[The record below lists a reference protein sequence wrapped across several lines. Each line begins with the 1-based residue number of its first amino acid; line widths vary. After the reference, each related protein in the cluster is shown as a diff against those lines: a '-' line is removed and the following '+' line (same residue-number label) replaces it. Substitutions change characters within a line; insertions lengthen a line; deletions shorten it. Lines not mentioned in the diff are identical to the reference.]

1 MKERLDKILKY
12 NQKIQQEGNIGFI
25 SALLDVDDRQEEM
38 EKEFSV
44 IQKEVE
50 RMGESLNEEHDNV
63 YDKLLHLEQDKLS
76 KGQLEALKP
85 ILKGDKGDNYN
96 LTEKDKKDIAK
107 QVTPTKEITK
117 IIKEQIPINKR
128 EIIDGV
134 LSEITPKLPNK
145 EEIAQ
150 TIPIRGVEVRDAL
163 EMLPNEEKLTL
174 DATKEYPEIKKDIK
188 SLKDRLD
195 NFNLPALNE
204 TMTPSGSSG
213 LEKILSSGEVIRQ
226 GVSMIDFGSGL
237 TVVRQGNGVRV
248 DATGGVGGA
257 VDSVN
262 GQTGVV
268 VLDTGD
274 IAEAT
279 DLNYVSDAQLVVI
292 GNTSGTNTGDNAV
305 NSNYSGLV
313 TNATHTGE
321 VTGSGALTVD
331 KTAITNKTEVTAAVG
346 DYVLVADA
354 SDSSNLKKVTV
365 QTITDL
371 AAGSGVAESLAIAY
385 AVAL

>member
-150 TIPIRGVEVRDAL
+150 TIPIRGAEVRDAL